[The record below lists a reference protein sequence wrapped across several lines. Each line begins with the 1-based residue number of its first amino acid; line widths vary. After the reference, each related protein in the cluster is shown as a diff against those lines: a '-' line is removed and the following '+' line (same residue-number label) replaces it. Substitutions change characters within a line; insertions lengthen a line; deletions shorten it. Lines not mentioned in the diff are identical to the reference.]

1 QARLVVELGFE
12 WKDAEH
18 QVEIARHLPDA
29 PAVPGPDLRADV
41 INYFE
46 IGRAS
51 SQGAREPEIETWVID
66 QDDGG
71 GIQVRNFPKRVSKL
85 FPEISV
91 ALHDFPESNDRRRV
105 APVHETLARNFF
117 HPRPAASDE
126 LEIGPQR
133 AQCLQQLR
141 AVLVPARFAR
151 DEIKALRHAE
161 RS

>member
-1 QARLVVELGFE
+1 
-12 WKDAEH
+12 
-18 QVEIARHLPDA
+18 
-29 PAVPGPDLRADV
+29 PGRP
-41 INYFE
+41 
-46 IGRAS
+46 S
-51 SQGAREPEIETWVID
+51 SQRARELEIETWVID

-91 ALHDFPESNDRRRV
+91 TLHDFPESNDRRGV
-105 APVHETLARNFF
+105 APVHETLAGDFF
-117 HPRPAASDE
+117 HARPAASDE

-133 AQCLQQLR
+133 AQRVQQLR

-161 RS
+161 